1 MAAQKPKAPADK
13 SARNAR
19 SITIGKT
26 EVGPGQ
32 RMSIS
37 LPVTDLYTHTEMT
50 MPVEVVNGKYAG
62 PTMFVCAAIHG
73 DEINGVE
80 IVRRLLSSKSLQR
93 LRGTLIAI
101 PIVNVLGFLN
111 LSRYLPDR
119 RDLNRAFPGS
129 MRGSSASRLA
139 KIFCDQIVDQSDYG
153 IDLHTAAVHRSNLP
167 QIRAHLAD
175 SRTRELASI
184 FAAPVVVDAANREGS
199 LRSYAVE
206 REIPL
211 LVYEAG
217 EALRFDQPAIRT
229 GVRGIQR
236 VMRKIGMLPGKPPA
250 GFGEPVIAHDSA
262 WVRASNSG
270 IVVHRVELGTRVRKG
285 DVVARISDPFGNEV
299 IDVTS
304 PHHGIVIGLAELP
317 LTHEGDALCHIAEFE
332 TMRDAERTMAAF
344 HEHVQQRDEF
354 GQS

>member
-1 MAAQKPKAPADK
+1 MAAQKPRAPADK
-13 SARNAR
+13 PARNTR
-19 SITIGKT
+19 SITIGST
-26 EVGPGQ
+26 EVGPAQ
-32 RMSIS
+32 RAAIS

-50 MPVEVVNGKYAG
+50 MPIEVVNGKYAG

-80 IVRRLLSSKSLQR
+80 IVRRLLASRSLNR

-129 MRGSSASRLA
+129 MRGSSAARLA
-139 KIFCDQIVDQSDYG
+139 RIFCEQIVEQSDYG
-153 IDLHTAAVHRSNLP
+153 IDLHTAAVHRNNLP

-175 SRTRELASI
+175 PRTRELASV
-184 FAAPVVVDAANREGS
+184 FAAPVIIDAANREGS
-199 LRSYAVE
+199 LRSFAVE

-217 EALRFDQPAIRT
+217 EALRFDRSAIRT

-236 VMRKIGMLPGKPPA
+236 VMRKLGMLPGKSPA

-262 WVRASNSG
+262 WVRASHSG
-270 IVVHRVELGTRVRKG
+270 IVVDRVELGTRVRRG
-285 DVVARISDPFGNEV
+285 DVVARISDPFGKEV
-299 IDVTS
+299 IEVGS
-304 PHHGIVIGLAELP
+304 PHHGFVIGLAELP

-332 TMRDAERTMAAF
+332 LPGDAERTVAAF
-344 HEHVQQRDEF
+344 NEHILQRDEF
-354 GQS
+354 SQS